1 MNKEDNFIVETAKKN
16 LNQIDTDKFID
27 DITQCCD
34 DNINVIEITNTFCNL
49 IKSVKDKTIKDI
61 MSDLSMSSNVNSLVN
76 ETKNLIKN
84 SKIKIKNLE
93 NSINDMATQLNVL
106 RDYVKKGKMN
116 NSLDK
121 IEKLFT
127 IKSEMMLNLKS
138 IIELNDKFK
147 EENKK
152 NSNNASLSPVIR
164 KKSPITKTK
173 STFIMYNT
181 TGNALMNS
189 KNVNNIHK
197 VQNKSLNRS
206 KNKKSF
212 NTIAMSSDISN
223 DSSLRN
229 ILENDSKIEIAELK
243 QRISELTAN
252 NDKLQNEIKLLKTQ
266 LKQSS
271 NRESGSNVMMEMN
284 SNLSKITDSIFQLT
298 FSINNNVVTD
308 INTKEIKQSLIDVT
322 STISEIKSTL
332 LQLSFKPQ
340 TKTPSVEASELKEL
354 KDENSMLKTEIT
366 NLKEEIIEQKEQI
379 DMMTTKLNS
388 NNYISKENIE
398 NYIKHLSNN
407 SSFTEGAT
415 TTTSNNEINLL
426 KDQLRNSQRD
436 LMELKE
442 IYNSDIESK
451 SLIENILKK
460 DISDTKKQ
468 YEMKIAKLK
477 ETVSQKEKEM
487 NELKEH
493 YQNEEIA
500 ILTQIKENNKKN
512 IQQLKSLYDANIAAK
527 ENIIEKQ
534 NAMLQK
540 MKIENETNAKRD
552 KYKEDSESDNESEL
566 LKEEIEKIS
575 KEKNEI
581 ESRYEMLSNEY
592 SQYKTNCINFRRF
605 YQNIFYILS
614 HGYRELEDLRI

>member
-1 MNKEDNFIVETAKKN
+1 
-16 LNQIDTDKFID
+16 
-27 DITQCCD
+27 
-34 DNINVIEITNTFCNL
+34 
-49 IKSVKDKTIKDI
+49 
-61 MSDLSMSSNVNSLVN
+61 
-76 ETKNLIKN
+76 
-84 SKIKIKNLE
+84 
-93 NSINDMATQLNVL
+93 
-106 RDYVKKGKMN
+106 
-116 NSLDK
+116 
-121 IEKLFT
+121 
-127 IKSEMMLNLKS
+127 MMLNLKS

-229 ILENDSKIEIAELK
+229 ILENDSKNEIAELK

-415 TTTSNNEINLL
+415 TTTSNNEINSL

-468 YEMKIAKLK
+468 YEMKIAQLK

-493 YQNEEIA
+493 YQNEEIT
-500 ILTQIKENNKKN
+500 ILTQIKENNRKN
-512 IQQLKSLYDANIAAK
+512 IEQLKELYEKNINAK
-527 ENIIEKQ
+527 VEMIEKQ
-534 NAMLQK
+534 AKLIEELNERNRQCENNKEESSNAIQTNNDIK
-540 MKIENETNAKRD
+540 ENDNTN
-552 KYKEDSESDNESEL
+552 EL
-566 LKEEIEKIS
+566 TEEIEKIN
-575 KEKNEI
+575 KEKNELEEALMKI
-581 ESRYEMLSNEY
+581 KEENDKLEEKVKALEMEKLIMNQNAFETNILNDEIKGSKESKAKVENELSSLRNEY
-592 SQYKTNCINFRRF
+592 ANYRTSKIKSDQEMIILQTTKNKLEEELTKCKKENVDIKNSTMKNESIIDRLKEE
-605 YQNIFYILS
+605 NKNYIEENGKL
-614 HGYRELEDLRI
+614 

>member
-1 MNKEDNFIVETAKKN
+1 MSYA
-16 LNQIDTDKFID
+16 DK
-27 DITQCCD
+27 
-34 DNINVIEITNTFCNL
+34 V
-49 IKSVKDKTIKDI
+49 
-61 MSDLSMSSNVNSLVN
+61 
-76 ETKNLIKN
+76 
-84 SKIKIKNLE
+84 
-93 NSINDMATQLNVL
+93 
-106 RDYVKKGKMN
+106 
-116 NSLDK
+116 
-121 IEKLFT
+121 
-127 IKSEMMLNLKS
+127 
-138 IIELNDKFK
+138 FK
-147 EENKK
+147 
-152 NSNNASLSPVIR
+152 
-164 KKSPITKTK
+164 
-173 STFIMYNT
+173 
-181 TGNALMNS
+181 
-189 KNVNNIHK
+189 
-197 VQNKSLNRS
+197 QN
-206 KNKKSF
+206 
-212 NTIAMSSDISN
+212 
-223 DSSLRN
+223 LRN

-354 KDENSMLKTEIT
+354 KDENSILKTEIT

-415 TTTSNNEINLL
+415 TTTSNNEINSL

-468 YEMKIAKLK
+468 YEMKIAQLK

-493 YQNEEIA
+493 YQNEEIT
-500 ILTQIKENNKKN
+500 ILTQIKENNRKN
-512 IQQLKSLYDANIAAK
+512 IEQSLP
-527 ENIIEKQ
+527 
-534 NAMLQK
+534 
-540 MKIENETNAKRD
+540 
-552 KYKEDSESDNESEL
+552 
-566 LKEEIEKIS
+566 
-575 KEKNEI
+575 
-581 ESRYEMLSNEY
+581 
-592 SQYKTNCINFRRF
+592 QYVA
-605 YQNIFYILS
+605 
-614 HGYRELEDLRI
+614 